1 MSSPSR
7 KISLSLFSINKD
19 RSRALEPP
27 ERNLR
32 IALEVDL
39 QPLYEQLPANRRLR
53 ARGHARHRIRE
64 VLQRIRRRAAVQCVL
79 TPEE

>member
-53 ARGHARHRIRE
+53 ARGHARHLID
-64 VLQRIRRRAAVQCVL
+64 Q
-79 TPEE
+79 

>member
-39 QPLYEQLPANRRLR
+39 QPLYEQLPDNRRLR
-53 ARGHARHRIRE
+53 ARGHARHLID
-64 VLQRIRRRAAVQCVL
+64 Q
-79 TPEE
+79 